1 MSRDPYNTLQA
12 GTRGVVSSGGRL
24 TELPTVDRS
33 PSREYINRGGGG
45 GGGGAAVPGGRHA
58 FDCETWHYVDY
69 DLSLVVTLMT
79 NNNNNT

>member
-45 GGGGAAVPGGRHA
+45 GGAAVPGGKQLQ
-58 FDCETWHYVDY
+58 
-69 DLSLVVTLMT
+69 LSSISISVAI
-79 NNNNNT
+79 

>member
-45 GGGGAAVPGGRHA
+45 GGAAVPGGKQLQ
-58 FDCETWHYVDY
+58 
-69 DLSLVVTLMT
+69 LSSIYISVAI
-79 NNNNNT
+79 